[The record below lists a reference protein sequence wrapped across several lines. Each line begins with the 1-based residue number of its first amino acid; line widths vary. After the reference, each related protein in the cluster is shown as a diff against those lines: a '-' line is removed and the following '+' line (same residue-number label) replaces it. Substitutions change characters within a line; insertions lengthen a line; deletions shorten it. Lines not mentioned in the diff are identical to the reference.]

1 MITLSILIPSI
12 PSRFDR
18 MTNLY
23 DKLMK
28 QVQDKP
34 VEILCLIDNK
44 KRSIGLKRDALV
56 QSCKG
61 AYLAFVDDDDD
72 ISSDYIDEM
81 LKGCNTGKDIVCFR
95 QGATISGMQAVIDFS
110 IKNVNR
116 EFRPNEVVQRRP
128 FHVCGIRSDIAKRHR
143 FPDVG
148 YSEDWHWME
157 RVLKE
162 IKTEYKIDKM
172 LHFYTYSET
181 VSEAPIE
188 SNEVWE
194 NKDLK

>member
-18 MTNLY
+18 MTKLY

-95 QGATISGMQAVIDFS
+95 QGATISHLGNKSCQYFNDSPLCTPISNNLLGFVLDNIPS
-110 IKNVNR
+110 YTLKNN
-116 EFRPNEVVQRRP
+116 
-128 FHVCGIRSDIAKRHR
+128 
-143 FPDVG
+143 
-148 YSEDWHWME
+148 
-157 RVLKE
+157 
-162 IKTEYKIDKM
+162 
-172 LHFYTYSET
+172 
-181 VSEAPIE
+181 
-188 SNEVWE
+188 SN
-194 NKDLK
+194 L